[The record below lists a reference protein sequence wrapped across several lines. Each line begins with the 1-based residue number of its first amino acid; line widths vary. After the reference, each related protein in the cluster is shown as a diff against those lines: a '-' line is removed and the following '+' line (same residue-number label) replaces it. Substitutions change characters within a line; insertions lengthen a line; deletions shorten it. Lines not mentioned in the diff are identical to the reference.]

1 MQDYDPLG
9 DLMAVV
15 VGAFIFTIV
24 IDVILIVS
32 DPSVFQQ

>member
-15 VGAFIFTIV
+15 VGALIFTIV
-24 IDVILIVS
+24 VDVILIAS
-32 DPSVFQQ
+32 DPSVFQ

>member
-1 MQDYDPLG
+1 MQDYDPLS

-15 VGAFIFTIV
+15 VGALIFTIV
-24 IDVILIVS
+24 IDVILIAS